1 MCSNY
6 RPVTRLDRL
15 LTFFGVER
23 DRDDPPEDVF
33 PLGLAPFIRLR
44 REASGASER
53 VVEDGIF
60 GLLPRFA
67 TEVAYGRRTYNAR
80 SETVNTLPSFRDAW
94 RAGQRCIIPAECIF
108 EPSWETGQCVR
119 WRIGQAGEVP
129 MGIAGVWA
137 GWRHPDGREMATFAM
152 LTVNA
157 DEHPLMRRFHRPD
170 DEKRMVVILHPD
182 DYTDWLSCRVAE
194 ARRHFRLWQ
203 GPLEAGP
210 EPLPP
215 RAPAASSVRAGK
227 PRQPPAAKPPPPPP
241 STGDL
246 FDG

>member
-1 MCSNY
+1 
-6 RPVTRLDRL
+6 
-15 LTFFGVER
+15 
-23 DRDDPPEDVF
+23 
-33 PLGLAPFIRLR
+33 
-44 REASGASER
+44 
-53 VVEDGIF
+53 
-60 GLLPRFA
+60 
-67 TEVAYGRRTYNAR
+67 
-80 SETVNTLPSFRDAW
+80 
-94 RAGQRCIIPAECIF
+94 
-108 EPSWETGQCVR
+108 
-119 WRIGQAGEVP
+119 
-129 MGIAGVWA
+129 
-137 GWRHPDGREMATFAM
+137 MATFAM